1 MSGGGSREPQA
12 VQEGAQ
18 GAGPAGLPLGGLG
31 LPDEAGVLGFLQ
43 EILRVKLVE
52 VVLHLCS

>member
-1 MSGGGSREPQA
+1 M
-12 VQEGAQ
+12 QEGAQ
-18 GAGPAGLPLGGLG
+18 RAGLAGLPLSGLG
-31 LPDEAGVLGFLQ
+31 LPDEASVLGFLQ